1 MGETLLW
8 NTAGSDELESDELEL
23 DELELDELESDEF
36 ELNKLDSGELELS
49 EPSSRKAL
57 AVSEALAPT
66 TPLKTGA
73 TVDKVWPGLRRA
85 DLTLAG
91 VEAATLRSFAAARPA
106 ELLGL
111 AELFGCISPPTS
123 H

>member
-23 DELELDELESDEF
+23 DELELDELESDELESDEF
-36 ELNKLDSGELELS
+36 ELS

-66 TPLKTGA
+66 TQLKTGA
-73 TVDKVWPGLRRA
+73 TDDKVWPWLRRA
-85 DLTLAG
+85 DLPLAG
-91 VEAATLRSFAAARPA
+91 VKAAALKSLAAGRPA

-111 AELFGCISPPTS
+111 AELFGSISPPTS